1 MNLRKNEKGVAL
13 ILALLII
20 TLLFVMAVEF
30 YYKTSVDI
38 TIAANVRDATKAL
51 YTAKSGLNATIA
63 LLKRDDN
70 DYDAFS
76 EDWGRFAELSK
87 TPFLY
92 SQYIDEGTIRLS
104 IIDECSKI
112 DVNQVIVDDSPSL
125 QQLKTLF
132 TLFEIDAETTDAI
145 MDWIDTDHD
154 TREMGA
160 EDDYYQGLEKPYPCK
175 DAPMEI
181 IEELLM
187 VREITE
193 GHLYGT
199 KDRKGIKEYITVHSK
214 GKININTAD
223 SIVLQTLGYLE
234 EDEWNT
240 PIDGEVAGSIIEKR
254 EEDPFES
261 IIDLRN
267 VSGMEEIYE
276 KIKGQ
281 ITVES
286 HFFSVG
292 VEATVNEAQKRIR
305 AIIERERKGGE
316 NIMKIV
322 YFAVE

>member
-1 MNLRKNEKGVAL
+1 MNLQKNEKGIAL

-30 YYKTSVDI
+30 NYKASVDI
-38 TIAANVRDATKAL
+38 TIAANIRDATKAL

-92 SQYIDEGTIRLS
+92 SQYIDEGAIQLR

-112 DVNQVIVDDSPSL
+112 DVNQILVDDSPSL
-125 QQLKTLF
+125 QQLKALF
-132 TLFEIDAETTDAI
+132 ILFDIDVDTTDAI
-145 MDWIDTDHD
+145 MDWIDTDHNI
-154 TREMGA
+154 REMGA
-160 EDDYYQGLEKPYPCK
+160 EDDYYQGLENPYPCK
-175 DAPMEI
+175 DAPIEI

-187 VREITE
+187 IREITE
-193 GHLYGT
+193 DHLYGT
-199 KDRKGIKEYITVHSK
+199 KVRKGIKDYITVHSK

-223 SIVLQTLGYLE
+223 SIVFQTLGYIE
-234 EDEWNT
+234 EDEWIT
-240 PIDGEVAGSIIEKR
+240 PIDGETARTIIEKR
-254 EEDPFES
+254 EEEPFEN
-261 IIDLRN
+261 IIDLSK
-267 VSGMEEIYE
+267 VSGMGEIYE

-286 HFFSVG
+286 HFFSVD
-292 VEATVNEAQKRIR
+292 VEATVNKAQKRIKT
-305 AIIERERKGGE
+305 IIERERKGGE
-316 NIMKIV
+316 NSMKIV
-322 YFAVE
+322 YWAVE